1 MMTENPNVR
10 RMAAAG
16 WGAAIILLGAGIAAQ
31 AQTSERTVWTG
42 VYTAEQAE
50 RGKIAYTDQCASCHG
65 ATLAGG
71 DVAPPLS
78 GSAFLNNWNNTS
90 AGDLFERI
98 HSTMPQ
104 SAPGSLSGKVVS
116 DIEAYMFQANGFPA
130 GRMQLPPSQPMMAG
144 IKILATKPAG

>member
-1 MMTENPNVR
+1 MMVEDKNIR
-10 RMAAAG
+10 RLGTAAG
-16 WGAAIILLGAGIAAQ
+16 GLALLLIGGAIAHAQ
-31 AQTSERTVWTG
+31 AADRSVWTG

-50 RGKIAYTDQCASCHG
+50 HGKAVYAEQCASCHG

-98 HSTMPQ
+98 SSTMPQ
-104 SAPGSLSGKVVS
+104 SAPGSLSGKQVS
-116 DIEAYMFQANGFPA
+116 DVEAYIFQANGFPIGKA
-130 GRMQLPPSQPMMAG
+130 MLPPAQPMMAG
-144 IKILATKPAG
+144 IKIVASKPAG

>member
-1 MMTENPNVR
+1 MTENPNVR
-10 RMAAAG
+10 R
-16 WGAAIILLGAGIAAQ
+16 WGAAACGFAVLLVGGAIAHAQ
-31 AQTSERTVWTG
+31 STDRNVWTG

-50 RGKIAYTDQCASCHG
+50 RGKAAYAEQCASCHG

-90 AGDLFERI
+90 AGDLFDRI
-98 HSTMPQ
+98 RTTMPQ
-104 SAPGSLSGKVVS
+104 SNPGSLSGKAVS

-130 GRMQLPPSQPMMAG
+130 GQMPLPPNQAMMAG
-144 IKILATKPAG
+144 TKILATKPAG

>member
-1 MMTENPNVR
+1 MMVKDKSIR
-10 RMAAAG
+10 RLGTAACGVAALLV
-16 WGAAIILLGAGIAAQ
+16 GAAIAHAQGADR
-31 AQTSERTVWTG
+31 SVWTG

-50 RGKIAYTDQCASCHG
+50 RGKALYADQCASCHG

-78 GSAFLNNWNNTS
+78 GSGFLNNWNNTS

-104 SAPGSLSGKVVS
+104 SAPGSLSGKQVS
-116 DIEAYMFQANGFPA
+116 DVEAYIFQANGFPA
-130 GRMQLPPSQPMMAG
+130 GQVALPPAQPMMAG
-144 IKILATKPAG
+144 IKIVATKPAG